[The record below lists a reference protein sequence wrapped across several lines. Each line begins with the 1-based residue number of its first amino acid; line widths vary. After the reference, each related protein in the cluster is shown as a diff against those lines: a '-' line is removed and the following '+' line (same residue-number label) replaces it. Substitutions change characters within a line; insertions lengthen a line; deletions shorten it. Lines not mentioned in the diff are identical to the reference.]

1 MAEVFSEFLGTDQID
16 LDIHGSTDASG
27 NLLAVQHF
35 DTADELRADVV
46 NARTWGG
53 LHYRFS
59 TEAGVQLGQ
68 KVAHYGLNHA
78 FKATH

>member
-1 MAEVFSEFLGTDQID
+1 MFSEFLGTDQID
-16 LDIHGSTDASG
+16 LDIHGSTAGAPG
-27 NLLAVQHF
+27 NLVAVRHF

-78 FKATH
+78 FKATG